1 MSKSKKSFKNL
12 GNFKVFW
19 EARRSQRRPQD
30 APRRPRDLYTEGHRD
45 PQGAKESHRKPQG
58 KIESHREGQRAT
70 ESHGNHLKKNGASR
84 SMSSQV
90 YVGVVFLSFNRG
102 FILKVQLQGCQTRQD
117 APRRPKRPLGAILTP
132 QEASWSDLGRV
143 WGGQDAPQDAPR
155 RRQDGPRRR
164 QDVPK
169 TAKDG
174 SKTPLR
180 RVQMPPR
187 PLKMQKC

>member
-1 MSKSKKSFKNL
+1 M
-12 GNFKVFW
+12 
-19 EARRSQRRPQD
+19 ERSWVDFGRCWDTQR
-30 APRRPRDLYTEGHRD
+30 A
-45 PQGAKESHRKPQG
+45 SW
-58 KIESHREGQRAT
+58 SHREPERATGKNREPQRAT
-70 ESHGNHLKKNGASR
+70 ESHREPQRATESHTKLFKKTALPVPCR
-84 SMSSQV
+84 VRFML
-90 YVGVVFLSFNRG
+90 GVVFLSFNRG
-102 FILKVQLQGCQTRQD
+102 FPLKVQLQGCQTRQD

-132 QEASWSDLGRV
+132 PKGLLERSWEGF
-143 WGGQDAPQDAPR
+143 WGPRCAQDAPR
-155 RRQDGPRRR
+155 WRPDGPRRR